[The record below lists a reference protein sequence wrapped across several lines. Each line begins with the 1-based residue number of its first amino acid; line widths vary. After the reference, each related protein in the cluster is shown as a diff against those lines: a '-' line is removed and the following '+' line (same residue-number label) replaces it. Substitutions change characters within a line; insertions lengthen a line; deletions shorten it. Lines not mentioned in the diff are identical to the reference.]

1 MFEMILE
8 MLYDVVWPIKG
19 IIYMEEQV
27 LQWGLAWV
35 LYNAEGLGVIVII
48 LFGIG
53 MMLSSYNLG
62 RYFRNVR
69 GFGMRLLLGLFAT
82 VLNILL
88 AWFFLIWG
96 ALRGTMANTERTNM
110 HRMEVH
116 GRHMHHRVIFGQSS
130 LHYRMGRGLYRLIY
144 TYIFRFIRN
153 ANVRMILSRALAL
166 LIIVWGAWNIPYD
179 LTH

>member
-1 MFEMILE
+1 MFEMILQ
-8 MLYDVVWPIKG
+8 MLFDVVWPIKG

-27 LQWGLAWV
+27 IQWCLAWV
-35 LYNAEGLGVIVII
+35 LYYTDSLGVIVII

-62 RYFRNVR
+62 GYFRNVR
-69 GFGMRLLLGLFAT
+69 NFGLRMLLGFLAT
-82 VLNILL
+82 ILNILL
-88 AWFFLIWG
+88 AWFFLVWG
-96 ALRGTMANTERTNM
+96 AIRGTLANAERTNV

-116 GRHMHHRVIFGQSS
+116 GRHMHYRVIHGRSG

-144 TYIFRFIRN
+144 TYVFRFIGN
-153 ANVRMILSRALAL
+153 NNVRMILSRALAL
-166 LIIVWGAWNIPYD
+166 LIILWGVWNIPYD

>member
-1 MFEMILE
+1 MLEMILQ

-62 RYFRNVR
+62 AYFRNVR
-69 GFGMRLLLGLFAT
+69 SFGMRMLLGLFAT
-82 VLNILL
+82 LLNILL

-96 ALRGTMANTERTNM
+96 ALRGTLASTERTN
-110 HRMEVH
+110 
-116 GRHMHHRVIFGQSS
+116 RHLM
-130 LHYRMGRGLYRLIY
+130 
-144 TYIFRFIRN
+144 
-153 ANVRMILSRALAL
+153 
-166 LIIVWGAWNIPYD
+166 
-179 LTH
+179 

>member
-1 MFEMILE
+1 MFEMVLE
-8 MLYDVVWPIKG
+8 MLLDVVWPLKG

-27 LQWGLAWV
+27 LQWGILWV
-35 LYNAEGLGVIVII
+35 LSYTDTLGVIVIM

-62 RYFRNVR
+62 RYFRSVR
-69 GFGMRLLLGLFAT
+69 SFGMRMLLGLLAT
-82 VLNILL
+82 ILNILL

-96 ALRGTMANTERTNM
+96 AVRGTLANMERTNT

-116 GRHMHHRVIFGQSS
+116 GRHMHHRVIAGQSS

-144 TYIFRFIRN
+144 TYVFRFIGN
-153 ANVRMILSRALAL
+153 NNVRMILSRALAL

-179 LTH
+179 LTR